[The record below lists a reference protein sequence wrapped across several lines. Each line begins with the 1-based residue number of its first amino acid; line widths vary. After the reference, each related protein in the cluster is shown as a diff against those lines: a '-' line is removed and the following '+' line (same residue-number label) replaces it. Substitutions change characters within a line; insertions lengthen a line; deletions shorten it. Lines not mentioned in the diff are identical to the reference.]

1 MPELSIIIPTF
12 NRARFLL
19 ETVRQVLGQEFS
31 DFELWVIDQSSEAQ
45 SAQIAEGLRAWRQ
58 DTRLRY
64 LRLSSAGVAN
74 ARNEGIV
81 RAAGRIVMFLD
92 DDVILLRDDFV
103 RAHVE
108 AYADPAVGGVTGRTV
123 ERVNNENCRRP
134 ANRITAGGRTLVNLR
149 GQERCEIHTLK
160 GANMSV
166 RAEAIRLMGG
176 FDRNYTGTA
185 LLEEADF
192 SERIRKRGWRLMF
205 EPRAELLH
213 LSAPAGG
220 VRVANTRQTDYFR
233 FRSTA
238 YFVRKH
244 RGRLGLLPF
253 GLTHLLVALVRTAKT
268 RNPKL
273 PLDLARG
280 VQAGLD
286 RWRAGADEAL
296 PSFVAPALAVQAP
309 ALPAPTQTARTQA
322 AADAA

>member
-19 ETVRQVLGQEFS
+19 ATVAQVLAQEFT
-31 DFELWVIDQSSEAQ
+31 DFELWVIDQSGEDQ
-45 SAQIAEGLRAWRQ
+45 SALVAAGLAAWRA
-58 DTRLRY
+58 DSRLHY
-64 LRLSSAGVAN
+64 LRLPAAGVAN

-92 DDVILLRDDFV
+92 DDVILLREDFL
-103 RAHVE
+103 RAHVQ
-108 AYADPAVGGVTGRTV
+108 AYADASVGGVTGRTV
-123 ERVNNENCRRP
+123 ERTNNENCRTT

-149 GQERCEIHTLK
+149 GLERCEIHTLK

-166 RAEAIRLMGG
+166 RAEAIRAMGG

-192 SERIRKRGWRLMF
+192 SERIRKRGWRFVF

-220 VRVANTRQTDYFR
+220 VRVPSPRLTDFYR

-244 RGRLGLLPF
+244 RGVAGLLPF
-253 GLTHLLVALVRTAKT
+253 ALTHVLVGLVRTART
-268 RNPKL
+268 RNLRL
-273 PLDLARG
+273 PLELIGG
-280 VQAGLD
+280 VKAGLE
-286 RWRAGADEAL
+286 RRRAGADEQL
-296 PSFVAPALAVQAP
+296 PAFVAPKAAAELTSP
-309 ALPAPTQTARTQA
+309 AMAPTAEP
-322 AADAA
+322 ADAA

>member
-19 ETVRQVLGQEFS
+19 ATVRQVLDQAFS
-31 DFELWVIDQSSEAQ
+31 DFELWVIDQSDAAQ
-45 SAQIAEGLRAWRQ
+45 AAVIAEGLRRWQ

-64 LRLSSAGVAN
+64 LRLPAAGVAN
-74 ARNEGIV
+74 ARNEGLV
-81 RAAGRIVMFLD
+81 RAAGRVVMFLD
-92 DDVILLRDDFV
+92 DDVILLRDDFL
-103 RAHVE
+103 RAHVQ

-123 ERVNNENCRRP
+123 ERVNTENCRRP

-149 GQERCEIHTLK
+149 GLQPCEIHTLK

-166 RAEAIRLMGG
+166 RAAAIGGMGG

-192 SERIRKRGWRLMF
+192 SERIRARGWRLMF

-220 VRVANTRQTDYFR
+220 VRVANPRQTDYFR

-244 RGRLGLLPF
+244 RGRWGLVPF
-253 GLTHLLVALVRTAKT
+253 GVTHLLVALVRTAKT
-268 RNPKL
+268 RNPAL
-273 PLDLARG
+273 PLDLAHA
-280 VQAGLD
+280 VKAGLD
-286 RWRAGADEAL
+286 RRAAGADQAL
-296 PSFVAPALAVQAP
+296 PAFVAPGATQAP
-309 ALPAPTQTARTQA
+309 EQRARA

>member
-19 ETVRQVLGQEFS
+19 ATVAQVLAQEFA
-31 DFELWVIDQSSEAQ
+31 DFELWVIDQSSDSQ
-45 SAQIAEGLRAWRQ
+45 SAVIAEGLAKWRE
-58 DTRLRY
+58 DSRLRY
-64 LRLSSAGVAN
+64 LRLPAAGVAN

-92 DDVILLRDDFV
+92 DDVILLREDFL

-123 ERVNNENCRRP
+123 ERTNTENCKTT

-149 GQERCEIHTLK
+149 GERRCEIHTLK

-166 RAEAIRLMGG
+166 RAEAIRGMGG

-192 SERIRKRGWRLMF
+192 SERIRKRGWRFVF

-220 VRVANTRQTDYFR
+220 VRVPTSRMTDFYR

-244 RGRLGLLPF
+244 RGVRGLVPF
-253 GLTHLLVALVRTAKT
+253 GLTHLLVGLVRTAKT
-268 RNPKL
+268 RNLLL
-273 PLDLARG
+273 PLELVRGVKAGLAR
-280 VQAGLD
+280 
-286 RWRAGADEAL
+286 RRAGADEAL
-296 PSFVAPALAVQAP
+296 PAYVAAP
-309 ALPAPTQTARTQA
+309 VLTVA
-322 AADAA
+322 AARAPERATAA